1 MSADVLHEWSGTFIR
16 HPLAAKK
23 KCLAKI
29 TSPAIF
35 LTVRSLRVTI
45 AAEHER
51 RRRRTGSR
59 NAAEILVLVTLRDE
73 RRSKR
78 RLRRSTG

>member
-1 MSADVLHEWSGTFIR
+1 M
-16 HPLAAKK
+16 
-23 KCLAKI
+23 
-29 TSPAIF
+29 
-35 LTVRSLRVTI
+35 TI
-45 AAEHER
+45 ATEHER

-78 RLRRSTG
+78 AYGAQPADSAGALLRGRAEAAARVRTP

>member
-1 MSADVLHEWSGTFIR
+1 MSGAVHSSATPWQR
-16 HPLAAKK
+16 RRNVWRR
-23 KCLAKI
+23 I

-35 LTVRSLRVTI
+35 LTARSLRVTI

>member
-1 MSADVLHEWSGTFIR
+1 
-16 HPLAAKK
+16 
-23 KCLAKI
+23 
-29 TSPAIF
+29 
-35 LTVRSLRVTI
+35 LTARSLRVTI

-59 NAAEILVLVTLRDE
+59 NAAEILVLVTLRDA

-78 RLRRSTG
+78 RLRRSTGWQRRRLAPWSRWGRRSG